1 MEISITVI
9 LIAITC
15 LTSYQAFKNHNMMGR
30 WMFTPYL
37 IRTEN
42 QVDRFVLSGFIH
54 KDGTHLLFNM
64 FTFYF
69 FGRLVEQF
77 LYYNMGQVTGGIVYV
92 LFYIIAIIISDIPTY
107 LKQKNN
113 PSYHALGASGGVS
126 AAVFASIMLVPLS
139 DICLFGI
146 LCLPGFILGILFLIY
161 SVVKGMQDKDGINHD
176 AHLYGALF
184 GIIFILILTPQSAI
198 SFFEQIINYRP
209 FG

>member
-15 LTSYQAFKNHNMMGR
+15 LTSYQAFRNHNMMAR

-37 IRTEN
+37 IRTDN
-42 QVDRFVLSGFIH
+42 QFDRFVLSGFIH

-77 LYYNMGQVTGGIVYV
+77 LNYKLGEITGGIVYV
-92 LFYIIAIIISDIPTY
+92 LFYILAIIISDIPTY
-107 LKQKNN
+107 LKQKDN
-113 PSYHALGASGGVS
+113 PHYHALGASGGVS
-126 AAVFASIMLVPLS
+126 ATVFASIMLVPLS
-139 DICLFGI
+139 DICLFGLI
-146 LCLPGFILGILFLIY
+146 CLPGFILGILFLIY
-161 SVVKGMQDKDGINHD
+161 SVVKGMQEKDGINHD

-184 GIIFILILTPQSAI
+184 GIIFILILTPQSAV
-198 SFFEQIINYRP
+198 SFYEQIINYRP
-209 FG
+209 FS